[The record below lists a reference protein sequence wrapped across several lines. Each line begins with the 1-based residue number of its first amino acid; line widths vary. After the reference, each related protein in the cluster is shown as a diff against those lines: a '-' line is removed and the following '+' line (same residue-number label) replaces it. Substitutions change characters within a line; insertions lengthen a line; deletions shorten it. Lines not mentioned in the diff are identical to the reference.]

1 MATKR
6 YQMPDP
12 TVAVTDEIIKGQ
24 IEPGSRVIDLGC
36 GDGRLLKLLSDEH
49 KCSVLG
55 IEVSQNRI
63 LSTIS
68 RGGPVV
74 QGDLDGLADAFGL

>member
-1 MATKR
+1 
-6 YQMPDP
+6 MPDP

-49 KCSVLG
+49 KCSVQG
-55 IEVSQNRI
+55 I
-63 LSTIS
+63 
-68 RGGPVV
+68 
-74 QGDLDGLADAFGL
+74 